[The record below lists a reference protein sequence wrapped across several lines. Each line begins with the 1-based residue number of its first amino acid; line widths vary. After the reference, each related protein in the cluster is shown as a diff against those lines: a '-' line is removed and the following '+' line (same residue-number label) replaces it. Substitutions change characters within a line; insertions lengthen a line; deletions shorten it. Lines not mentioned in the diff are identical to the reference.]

1 MSTTTEEPDF
11 QARITA
17 LQQGLGK
24 AGWTIGR
31 NLLLD
36 VRWSGGDLKRLRRD
50 AAELVALSPD
60 VLVAGV
66 GPTTQTL
73 QQATHTIPIVMAQ
86 GIDPVGAGFVRS
98 MARPD
103 GNITGFTQFEFS
115 LSAKWLE
122 LLKEVAPRVT
132 RVGVV
137 REVEGQVGIAQWAVI
152 GAAASPLGVELSPIN
167 LNISGG
173 TERAVTICSRVNCRC
188 YRLSQ
193 YGRNNPAQ
201 ASHRTHGT
209 IRVTRHLPLSFL
221 CRKRRP
227 DVVWTQTD
235 RRIPPHSRV
244 RRPHSQG
251 REPFRPAGAGADQ
264 VRAGDQPEDCEG
276 AQLGNTAVVARP
288 RRRSNRI
295 AMLLPAV
302 HESVVGPKLTS

>member
-1 MSTTTEEPDF
+1 MAWPLRAGAQERARRVGVLMSTTTEEPDF

-137 REVEGQVGIAQWAVI
+137 REVEGQVGIAQM
-152 GAAASPLGVELSPIN
+152 GSN
-167 LNISGG
+167 
-173 TERAVTICSRVNCRC
+173 RC
-188 YRLSQ
+188 
-193 YGRNNPAQ
+193 
-201 ASHRTHGT
+201 
-209 IRVTRHLPLSFL
+209 
-221 CRKRRP
+221 
-227 DVVWTQTD
+227 
-235 RRIPPHSRV
+235 RRI
-244 RRPHSQG
+244 
-251 REPFRPAGAGADQ
+251 AA
-264 VRAGDQPEDCEG
+264 
-276 AQLGNTAVVARP
+276 
-288 RRRSNRI
+288 RRRVEPNQSEYFWR
-295 AMLLPAV
+295 
-302 HESVVGPKLTS
+302 H